1 MKTSEDIK
9 EICKA
14 LLAFHSEVGRI
25 TKDGENPHLRNRYAT
40 IDQIIEEIR
49 PILASHGLFVMQLPT
64 NTEAGE
70 IQMVTRLYHVSGQWM
85 ESPSLKIKVDRNNAQ
100 GIGSAITYARRYSLT
115 SFLGL
120 NTGEDDDGH
129 QASGGD
135 NGQAPKREHQAKQQM
150 KKPAQPQQP
159 RMEAEAQ
166 QEQKQQPNDLV
177 VKKQKEIIEKARDK
191 GMDNDQIRKLF
202 RVALKRNTYNDM
214 TAEEANNLLEFVSTA
229 EFIDLIEM
237 IDEKATQKQIS
248 AIHAAA
254 SESGVDEKERRSI
267 IKLVTNNRT
276 DSSKGL
282 TKQEASKVIERIKA
296 KKALKNALNEFKQNQ
311 ELKQAQ

>member
-1 MKTSEDIK
+1 MMKTSEDIK
-9 EICKA
+9 EITKA
-14 LLAFHSEVGRI
+14 LVAFHSEVGRI
-25 TKDGENPHLRNRYAT
+25 TKDGTNPHLRNRYAT

-49 PILASHGLFVMQLPT
+49 PVLATHGLFVMQLPT

-70 IQMVTRLYHVSGQWM
+70 IQMTTRIYHISGQWM
-85 ESPSLKIKVDRNNAQ
+85 ESPVLTINPQKKDAQ

-129 QASGGD
+129 RASGGD
-135 NGQAPKREHQAKQQM
+135 NGQARQYRGKQQAKQQ

-202 RVALKRNTYNDM
+202 RVALKRNIYNDM
-214 TAEEANNLLEFVSTA
+214 TAEEADNLLELVEMT

-237 IDEKATQKQIS
+237 IGERVSQGQIT

-254 SESGVDEKERRSI
+254 NEMKISESERRGI
-267 IKLVTNNRT
+267 IQKITNRRT
-276 DSSKGL
+276 DSSKYL
-282 TKQEASKVIERIKA
+282 TKTEASKVIERMKQQAEA
-296 KKALKNALNEFKQNQ
+296 KQALMNTLS